1 MTGTTSLRR
10 QIAGFML
17 SGILASAVYSG
28 TIVGLV
34 EVAGVPVM
42 AATAIGFAAGTL
54 VAWFA
59 NSRLTF
65 REPLHAATLARFT
78 VVRLLALVLNL
89 GIMRATLWLGF
100 PYGVGIA
107 ATLVLLPPVNFLLHR
122 LWTFR
127 RKDERPNEK
136 PWNDPE
142 FF

>member
-1 MTGTTSLRR
+1 MTGATSLRR

-34 EVAGVPVM
+34 EVAGVAVM
-42 AATAIGFAAGTL
+42 AATAIGFVAGTL
-54 VAWFA
+54 MAWFA

-65 REPLHAATLARFT
+65 REPLRAATLARFT
-78 VVRLLALVLNL
+78 AVRLLALVLNL
-89 GIMRATLWLGF
+89 GIMQGTLWMGF

-127 RKDERPNEK
+127 RKDERPNET